1 MHLLVGGRIPKSDPA
16 EPLKLLRAGR
26 ERPKRLGYYL
36 LYLLF
41 HIFHPFVRVTDLLRC
56 RGGPNGLVRLCV
68 DEVKD
73 HMTINGIPNVLR
85 DSVDRSLWFVQARS
99 GSRMKALDVCCRVRG
114 ARFV

>member
-26 ERPKRLGYYL
+26 ERLKRLGYDL

-41 HIFHPFVRVTDLLRC
+41 HIFHAFVRITDLLRC

-73 HMTINGIPNVLR
+73 DMAINGIPHVLG
-85 DSVDRSLWFVQARS
+85 DSVDWSLWLVQARRRA
-99 GSRMKALDVCCRVRG
+99 RMKALDVCRKVRG